1 MNIADHPDKVVKIE
15 DIDMPK
21 IKSNEV
27 LIKVE
32 AAHIT
37 TMICGLFL
45 ANPLKF
51 HYLTFQEL
59 M

>member
-1 MNIADHPDKVVKIE
+1 MKEQYSMNIGSHPNKVVKIE

-32 AAHIT
+32 AATQLRQSVGYFWQTH
-37 TMICGLFL
+37 
-45 ANPLKF
+45 
-51 HYLTFQEL
+51 
-59 M
+59 